1 MTSRIAQTLTARIDN
16 IREPFLVRFDEGH
29 GLTSYRL
36 VRMQPSRIATQTE
49 IQKDGKLL
57 TFLMKAV
64 AVIRIQNH
72 IEVDPDRPTIA
83 AGNHQSLLDVFMA
96 AAFCYQA
103 NVGCRL
109 LVQARYFD
117 NKLAGRW
124 LRRIGCIPLSS
135 DNKDEAFAEV
145 RAALERRELVGI
157 MPEGR
162 LTKPERRNPQ
172 VGPFRVGVAQL
183 ARETGAVV
191 RPITFHRSG
200 LAWPP
205 GKWPKIRFRNR
216 PIVTMILGDPIELHG
231 VDDLENTKLIEI
243 AMTELLTDLDAEVA
257 ALGQPPA

>member
-1 MTSRIAQTLTARIDN
+1 MQPTRIAA
-16 IREPFLVRFDEGH
+16 
-29 GLTSYRL
+29 
-36 VRMQPSRIATQTE
+36 QTE
-49 IQKDGKLL
+49 IQKDGKVL

-64 AVIRIQNH
+64 AVVRIQNH

-135 DNKDEAFAEV
+135 DNKEEAFAEV

-172 VGPFRVGVAQL
+172 VGPFRAGVAQL
-183 ARETGAVV
+183 ARESGAVV

-200 LAWPP
+200 LAWPR
-205 GKWPKIRFRNR
+205 GKWPKIRVRNR
-216 PIVTMILGDPIELHG
+216 PIVTMVFGDPIELHG
-231 VDDLENTKLIEI
+231 ADDLENTQLIEI